1 MFYFTL
7 NSERLFV
14 HFGIFCI
21 NIGGEAFAPYLSIPP
36 KFLIRLFRH
45 FECSDNHVGD
55 IGLGKIS
62 FTSKS
67 IRCREVSSNLF
78 DIKIFPLY
86 ALPETPF
93 EDRALGFRQY

>member
-7 NSERLFV
+7 RREHLFV
-14 HFGIFCI
+14 HIGIICI

-55 IGLGKIS
+55 IGL
-62 FTSKS
+62 
-67 IRCREVSSNLF
+67 V
-78 DIKIFPLY
+78 KIFHLKIHT
-86 ALPETPF
+86 LQ
-93 EDRALGFRQY
+93 RGR

>member
-1 MFYFTL
+1 MFYFAL
-7 NSERLFV
+7 RREHLFV
-14 HFGIFCI
+14 HSEIICI
-21 NIGGEAFAPYLSIPP
+21 NKGGEAFAPYLSIPP
-36 KFLIRLFRH
+36 KFLILFFRH

-78 DIKIFPLY
+78 DIKTFPLY
-86 ALPETPF
+86 ALPGTPF

>member
-7 NSERLFV
+7 RREHLFV
-14 HFGIFCI
+14 HSGIICI
-21 NIGGEAFAPYLSIPP
+21 NIGGGAFAPYLSIPP

-45 FECSDNHVGD
+45 FECSDKHVGH

-93 EDRALGFRQY
+93 EDRAFGFRQY